1 MATKRN
7 PYQKQFDAVMER
19 ASSGGGITLAD
30 ALIIKEY
37 KAAQKKLEYV
47 SPLSSLLGGMNEV
60 LGAAKSVMCI
70 FGGLE

>member
-1 MATKRN
+1 MAAKRN

-37 KAAQKKLEYV
+37 KSAQKKLEYV

-60 LGAAKSVMCI
+60 LGAAKSVMGI

>member
-37 KAAQKKLEYV
+37 KAAQKKLEYI
-47 SPLSSLLGGMNEV
+47 SPAPLTTALRPFPDGR
-60 LGAAKSVMCI
+60 
-70 FGGLE
+70 